1 MRESLRFEGKITC
14 ATVSCTAGR
23 WFVSI
28 SVEADLPIVPCEN
41 QARTVGV
48 DLGVKRLA
56 TLSDGILVE
65 GPRPLRSALKRLRRL
80 SRGLSRKAKG
90 SRNRDKAR
98 LRLARCHARVAGIRS
113 NALHKL
119 TTSLVRTYGCV
130 IIEDLNVKGMGRN
143 RRLSRAIAD
152 MGFGEFR
159 RQLAYK
165 QALSESEVVVADR
178 WFPSSRLCTR
188 CDMLHETLTLKDRT
202 FRCGGCGHVEDRD
215 LNAARNLERY
225 PGLQGNLDACGHPSA
240 GRSGR
245 LTGETRM
252 DEAGIAAY
260 L

>member
-1 MRESLRFEGKITC
+1 MRESLRFEGKITR

-28 SVEADLPIVPCEN
+28 SVEADLPTIPCEN
-41 QARTVGV
+41 QARTAGV
-48 DLGVKRLA
+48 DLGVKHLA
-56 TLSDGILVE
+56 TLSDGTVVD
-65 GPRPLRSALKRLRRL
+65 GPRPLRSVLGRLRRL

-98 LRLARCHARVAGIRS
+98 LRVARCHARVAGIRS
-113 NALHKL
+113 DALHKL

-165 QALSESEVVVADR
+165 QALSESEVIVADR

-188 CDMLHETLTLKDRT
+188 CNALNEGLTLNDRI
-202 FRCGGCGHVEDRD
+202 FDCGGCGHREDRD

-225 PGLQGNLDACGHPSA
+225 PGLRGNPYAS
-240 GRSGR
+240 
-245 LTGETRM
+245 
-252 DEAGIAAY
+252 
-260 L
+260 